1 MGLFAGVIVVLV
13 LLLLA
18 ARYMSR
24 RRELSGDPV
33 VIEMSRL
40 HDDQFHDGSLP
51 LHHARPHGPEPATA
65 LDEDIMAQLSAG
77 TLPPPCHRPRRA
89 GRIPAPDPPRPVG
102 QLLNENTGP
111 PSYGPVGADAYCP
124 V

>member
-24 RRELSGDPV
+24 RREQSSDPV
-33 VIEMSRL
+33 VIEISRL
-40 HDDQFHDGSLP
+40 RGDGFHDESLA
-51 LHHARPHGPEPATA
+51 LRQARPHGPAPASA

-77 TLPPPCHRPRRA
+77 ALPPPCQRPKRA